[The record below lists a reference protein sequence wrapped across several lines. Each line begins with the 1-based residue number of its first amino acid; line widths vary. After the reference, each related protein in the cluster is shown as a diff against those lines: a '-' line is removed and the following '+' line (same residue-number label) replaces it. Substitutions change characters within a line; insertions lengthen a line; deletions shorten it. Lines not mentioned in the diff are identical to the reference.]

1 MHLEEPSR
9 RKLHMTLLRWDNRK
23 INRKSKQKL
32 TSWRI
37 NTCYAYCKSLII
49 VGKEESR
56 LVIDWLFDI
65 SINVMEES
73 KWIL

>member
-1 MHLEEPSR
+1 MKNKH
-9 RKLHMTLLRWDNRK
+9 
-23 INRKSKQKL
+23 
-32 TSWRI
+32 
-37 NTCYAYCKSLII
+37 YVYGYVYCKSLII

-56 LVIDWLFDI
+56 LVINWLFDI